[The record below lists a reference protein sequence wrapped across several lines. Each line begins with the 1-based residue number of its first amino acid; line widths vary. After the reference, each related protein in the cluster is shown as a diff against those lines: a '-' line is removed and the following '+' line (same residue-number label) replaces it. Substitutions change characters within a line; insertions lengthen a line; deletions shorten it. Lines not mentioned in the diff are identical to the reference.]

1 MLIEDEKHA
10 PLPDARLDTPGKLG
24 RTLNGMIY
32 TADGEKPGRILQLWL
47 ELRRIV
53 GTVVAKKKDGVKFKV
68 RSAEDLIDQVRAK
81 ANELGI
87 LIYPRIKNAK
97 GHVVEDGTLAEQ
109 ELEVWAQAVEDGSQL
124 MFGGFG
130 LGADNQDKAGGKA
143 GTYAFKAALIQA
155 LLAGGSG
162 NAKALGV
169 ADTDDSDSPI
179 PGGVKKPSGKPKTPT
194 DDEVKAAFDAASDEA
209 SYKAA
214 VGKLRM
220 LPPDR
225 QIAFDKDAIRS
236 AQVRCGTAPVAK

>member
-1 MLIEDEKHA
+1 MLIEDEDLA
-10 PLPDARLDTPGKLG
+10 PLPDGRLDNPSKLG
-24 RTLNGMIY
+24 RDVNGMLL
-32 TADGEKPGRILQLWL
+32 TAEGEKPGKILGLWL
-47 ELRRIV
+47 ELRKTV
-53 GTVVAKKKDGVKFKV
+53 GTVAAKKKDGVKFKV
-68 RSAEDLIDQVRAK
+68 RSAEDLIDQTRAK

-87 LIYPRIKNAK
+87 LIYPRVKNAK

-162 NAKALGV
+162 TAKALGV
-169 ADTDDSDSPI
+169 IDTDDSDTPI
-179 PGGVKKPSGKPKTPT
+179 PGGVRKSTGKPKPPT
-194 DDEVKAAFDAASDEA
+194 DEVVAQAFRNAVADTD
-209 SYKAA
+209 YKTA
-214 VGKLRM
+214 VGLLKQ

-225 QIAFDKDAIRS
+225 AVAFDKTIIKDAQARLGITP
-236 AQVRCGTAPVAK
+236 GAK